1 MHIYD
6 KSFKFIFTPSLQS
19 GAYDQPGAA
28 NIKPT
33 AHFDKK
39 RPKVDHGSLTN
50 QDRRLVPLPKIVRF
64 SRSVID
70 GTLPGEPAVLL
81 YPPRLMSI
89 DTSKSLTDW
98 LGLVEDVPNCI

>member
-39 RPKVDHGSLTN
+39 RPKVDHGSSLYGKSFT
-50 QDRRLVPLPKIVRF
+50 DRSQRI
-64 SRSVID
+64 VID
-70 GTLPGEPAVLL
+70 GTLSCEPAVVL
-81 YPPRLMSI
+81 YPPSLMSI